1 VSNPYAGW
9 KYDNGPS
16 IFDRTN
22 VAFVNF
28 VYDIPILKNSD
39 NHLLKATVGGWEVSG
54 IVTMESG
61 APLNIGLTGS
71 NITSIIPESSNRPN
85 LTGTISYPHT
95 VNEWFNPAAFSD
107 PAPGAW
113 GDLGHDAL
121 RGPGRDNWN
130 LSLFESFL
138 ISESRGSRLEIR
150 AESFNTW
157 NHTQFEGNVNGG
169 GISTNLGASNFG
181 AVTSAYDP
189 RVFQFGGKLLF

>member
-1 VSNPYAGW
+1 
-9 KYDNGPS
+9 
-16 IFDRTN
+16 
-22 VAFVNF
+22 
-28 VYDIPILKNSD
+28 
-39 NHLLKATVGGWEVSG
+39 
-54 IVTMESG
+54 MESG

-107 PAPGAW
+107 PAPGTW

-130 LSLFESFL
+130 LSLFKSFL
-138 ISESRGSRLEIR
+138 ISESRGSRLEVR

-157 NHTQFEGNVNGG
+157 NHTQFEGNVNDG

-189 RVFQFGGKLLF
+189 RVFQFGAKLLF